1 MFIFYD
7 TIFSIFYFKVW
18 KKKTLFLL
26 LSESRCSS
34 VKSETPPST
43 TTSNG
48 ALIGAASGAGAGVAL
63 ILVVIIAVICRNRNK
78 ANRENTDYLTPVND
92 NAGYARA
99 DEIRCLGEME
109 NAHPLNQYAGMG
121 NSGDGSISARSA
133 QKSP

>member
-1 MFIFYD
+1 M
-7 TIFSIFYFKVW
+7 
-18 KKKTLFLL
+18 

-48 ALIGAASGAGAGVAL
+48 ALIGAASGAGVAL

-78 ANRENTDYLTPVND
+78 ANRENTDYITPVND
-92 NAGYARA
+92 NAAYARA
-99 DEIRCLGEME
+99 DEIRYLGEME